1 MSWERTFI
9 LIKPDAVKRGIAGE
23 IMARYER
30 VGLKLV
36 AVKMVNCTEEMA
48 GEHYAEHKGK
58 SFFPG
63 LVDFLTMGPCLAI
76 AAEGARA
83 VDVVRK
89 LNGDTEPRKSAP
101 GTIRGDY
108 AHMGYERCAELTGT
122 IYNVIHASD
131 SVESAQRE
139 LGIWFN
145 PEDFCADYDTVLTT
159 GLV

>member
-9 LIKPDAVKRGIAGE
+9 LIKPDAVKRGITGE
-23 IMARYER
+23 ILSRYER
-30 VGLKLV
+30 AGLKIV

-63 LVDFLTMGPCLAI
+63 LVEFLTMGPSLAI
-76 AAEGARA
+76 AAEGARV

-89 LNGDTEPRKSAP
+89 LNGDTEPRRSAP
-101 GTIRGDY
+101 GTIRGDFS
-108 AHMGYERCAELTGT
+108 HMGYERCAELSGT

-139 LGIWFN
+139 LEIWFN
-145 PEDFCADYDTVLTT
+145 PEDFCNEYDTVLN